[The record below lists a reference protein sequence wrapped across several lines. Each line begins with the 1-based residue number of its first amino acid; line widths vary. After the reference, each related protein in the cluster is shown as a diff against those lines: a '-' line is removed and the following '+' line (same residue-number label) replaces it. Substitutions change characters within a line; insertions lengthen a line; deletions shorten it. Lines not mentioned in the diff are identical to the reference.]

1 VAQPDELLE
10 IRTAIVTPGYFRA
23 LGAPLDAGRL
33 LDHRDHAE
41 APPATLVNR
50 AAVERWF
57 DGESPLGRRLMLRG
71 EPREVV
77 GVIGDLP
84 QHGLDRP
91 AEPVAY
97 YPHPQLPGRS
107 LQMVVR
113 TSGDPLALAPD
124 VRRLVRDVDP
134 ELPLAEPRPLSSIVA
149 GSVAQPRFYAAL
161 LALFAAV
168 ALVLALVGIFGVTS
182 YSVAQ
187 RRREIGI
194 RIALG
199 ARRRGVVA
207 LVMRRALALCA
218 VGLAAGAAV
227 AFGATRVMESQLFGV
242 TATDPATFAAVLGLL
257 AASAAAAS
265 LVPARRAAAVD
276 PVVALRGE

>member
-1 VAQPDELLE
+1 
-10 IRTAIVTPGYFRA
+10 
-23 LGAPLDAGRL
+23 
-33 LDHRDHAE
+33 
-41 APPATLVNR
+41 
-50 AAVERWF
+50 
-57 DGESPLGRRLMLRG
+57 
-71 EPREVV
+71 
-77 GVIGDLP
+77 
-84 QHGLDRP
+84 
-91 AEPVAY
+91 
-97 YPHPQLPGRS
+97 
-107 LQMVVR
+107 MVVR

-124 VRRLVRDVDP
+124 IRRLVREVDP

-161 LALFAAV
+161 LGLFAAV
-168 ALVLALVGIFGVTS
+168 ALALALVGIFGVTS

-242 TATDPATFAAVLGLL
+242 TASDPATFAAVLALL